1 LTQDTI
7 EVDGRLSFFHVN
19 DTQVSR
25 IDWII
30 PCIDCF
36 KRLEAV
42 RADKEECEADNATLT
57 AQTLE
62 LFADNKEYREQNDKL
77 KKNRPLL
84 IITGVIA
91 GFVTNLF
98 IK

>member
-1 LTQDTI
+1 
-7 EVDGRLSFFHVN
+7 
-19 DTQVSR
+19 
-25 IDWII
+25 
-30 PCIDCF
+30 
-36 KRLEAV
+36 LEAV